1 MHKISELNGST
12 RPGSGPN
19 TRTPRANRAARNPDN
34 NDTQERP
41 ASPNRRHTREP
52 IPHGDTTSPELTS
65 LRTQNTRLRS
75 QLAEVDQHF
84 DDQRQDW
91 QTERDRLRGYIAE
104 LRQLLDTRTHS
115 LRAISRQLATSNRHL
130 ETERTHLRAIAQHIR
145 HIDVNGD
152 DSDDSDN
159 VLLDN
164 EPLPKRR
171 RFR

>member
-1 MHKISELNGST
+1 M
-12 RPGSGPN
+12 
-19 TRTPRANRAARNPDN
+19 
-34 NDTQERP
+34 
-41 ASPNRRHTREP
+41 
-52 IPHGDTTSPELTS
+52 
-65 LRTQNTRLRS
+65 
-75 QLAEVDQHF
+75 
-84 DDQRQDW
+84 
-91 QTERDRLRGYIAE
+91 RDRLQGYIAE
-104 LRQLLDTRTHS
+104 LQQLLDNRTHS

-164 EPLPKRR
+164 EPLPKRH